1 MAIVESD
8 NNSFDAAILAH
19 DEAVAASGI
28 EVWIG
33 AEPTFTDR
41 QSESAEWLSE
51 ALGDTKVVYA
61 CHIIRQLRA
70 RYPGSIILR
79 TLGRQYAG
87 EPQPRWS
94 LGLYRRRDGRP
105 LTDLLAENLPPDPL
119 SEACSCAEQDMIA
132 FWQALAKQLIHDG
145 RTVTSFKVDADLI
158 DAGQLDVNLVDSKMR
173 LRILFTAD
181 VQSISIDRSEDP
193 RLLRAPVQSQ
203 AIPPEGLEDELA
215 ADGLY
220 LVAIGCATSGP
231 ENSLQPC
238 IELPGFADVELFT
251 DFVHSVA
258 SAAAEAGLS
267 GLVWRGFPPPVDADV
282 AWMTLTPDPAV
293 LEINEA
299 PAASITDFFDMSRL
313 LFDVVQSCGLAPYR
327 LNYNGDISESGG
339 GGQFTLGGPSAE
351 HSPFFVS
358 PHLLSRLIVYL
369 NHHPSLSY
377 WFAPIYVGS
386 HSQSPRTDE
395 NVRESFSELQVA
407 LQQLAATEAPTAE
420 FIWQSLS
427 PFMVDTSGN
436 AHRSEINIEKLWNP
450 YLPGRGCLGLVEFR
464 AFRMAMDAKSAA
476 AIAAMLRA
484 LAVMLAKQETQH
496 ELIDPALIDW
506 GSQLHDRFSLPFYLL
521 QDLDTVFAD
530 LQAAGLGLG
539 EPITR
544 RLRADN
550 WRHVGD
556 AELAGCRLD
565 VELAIE
571 FWPLLG
577 DAAEHTGGSRLVDA
591 STRRLQLTLR
601 SGAEK
606 ATDFDGWQLLA
617 GNYRVPLRCE
627 HDETGLVLISGLRY
641 RAFAPWVGLHPGL
654 GAQTP
659 IVFYLLPPGGENGLR
674 CTLHDWQPEGEP
686 YDGLPDD
693 LEEARRRIAERFV
706 VEEITPDQAPD
717 IVKPPDRAVSDYCLD
732 LRRT

>member
-1 MAIVESD
+1 VESD
-8 NNSFDAAILAH
+8 NNNFDAAILAH

-28 EVWIG
+28 DVWIG
-33 AEPTFTDR
+33 AEPTFTNR
-41 QSESAEWLSE
+41 QSESPEWLNE
-51 ALGDTKVVYA
+51 ALGDTKQAYA
-61 CHIIRQLRA
+61 CRIIKELRS

-105 LTDLLAENLPPDPL
+105 LTDPLATSLTDRLPLDPL
-119 SEACSCAEQDMIA
+119 SEACACEEQDMIA
-132 FWQALAKQLIHDG
+132 FWQSLAKQLNRDG
-145 RTVTSFKVDADLI
+145 RTVTSFKVDAD
-158 DAGQLDVNLVDSKMR
+158 QVDEKMS
-173 LRILFTAD
+173 LRILFTGDAQTITVD
-181 VQSISIDRSEDP
+181 PSDDP

-203 AIPPEGLEDELA
+203 AIPPEGLEDDLA

-220 LVAIGCATSGP
+220 LVSVGCAMTGP
-231 ENSLQPC
+231 EDSLQPC
-238 IELPGFADVELFT
+238 IELPGFADVEQFA
-251 DFVHSVA
+251 DFVQCVA
-258 SAAAEAGLS
+258 IAAAEAGLT
-267 GLVWRGFPPPVDADV
+267 GLVWRGFPPPVDANV

-299 PAASITDFFDMSRL
+299 PAASVTGFLDMSRM
-313 LFDVVQSCGLAPYR
+313 LFDVVQSYGLAPYR

-351 HSPFFVS
+351 QSPFFVS
-358 PHLLSRLIVYL
+358 PHLLLRLIVYL

-377 WFAPIYVGS
+377 WFAPVYVGS

-407 LQQLAATEAPTAE
+407 LKHLAATDAPTPE
-420 FIWQSLS
+420 FIWRSLS
-427 PFMVDTSGN
+427 PFLVDTSGN

-464 AFRMAMDAKSAA
+464 AFRMAIDAESAA
-476 AIAAMLRA
+476 SIAAMLRA
-484 LAVMLAKQETQH
+484 LAVMLARQEAH
-496 ELIDPALIDW
+496 HHLIDW
-506 GSQLHDRFSLPFYLL
+506 GNRLHDRFSLPFFLL

-530 LQAAGLGLG
+530 LQRAGLDLG

-544 RLRADN
+544 RLRADH

-565 VELAIE
+565 VDLAIE

-577 DAAEHTGGSRLVDA
+577 DATEHTGGSRLVDA
-591 STRRLQLTLR
+591 STRRLQLALR
-601 SGAEK
+601 SCGDK
-606 ATDFDGWQLLA
+606 DTDFDGWRLLA
-617 GNYRVPLRCE
+617 GNYSVPLRRE
-627 HDETGLVLISGLRY
+627 QDENGMVLITGLRY
-641 RAFAPWVGLHPGL
+641 RAFVPWTGLHPGL

-659 IVFYLLPPGGENGLR
+659 IVLYLLPPGDENGLR
-674 CTLHDWQPEGEP
+674 CTLHDWQPEAEP

-693 LEEARRRIAERFV
+693 LDEARRRIAERFV
-706 VEEITPDQAPD
+706 VEVITPDQAPD
-717 IVKPPDRAVSDYCLD
+717 TVNPPDEAVSDYFLD

>member
-1 MAIVESD
+1 VKSD
-8 NNSFDAAILAH
+8 NNNFDAAILAH

-28 EVWIG
+28 DVWIG
-33 AEPTFTDR
+33 AEPTFTNR
-41 QSESAEWLSE
+41 QSESPEWLNE
-51 ALGDTKVVYA
+51 ALGDTKQAYA
-61 CHIIRQLRA
+61 CRIIKELRG

-94 LGLYRRRDGRP
+94 LGLYRRRDGRS
-105 LTDLLAENLPPDPL
+105 LTDPLSASLTDRLPLDPL
-119 SEACSCAEQDMIA
+119 SEACACEEQDMIA
-132 FWQALAKQLIHDG
+132 FWQSLAKQLNRDG
-145 RTVTSFKVDADLI
+145 RTVTSFKVEAGQTNADQVDAD
-158 DAGQLDVNLVDSKMR
+158 QVDEKMR

-181 VQSISIDRSEDP
+181 AQPLTVDPSEDP

-203 AIPPEGLEDELA
+203 AIPPEGLEDDLA

-220 LVAIGCATSGP
+220 LVSIGCEASGP
-231 ENSLQPC
+231 DDSLQPC
-238 IELPGFADVELFT
+238 IELPGFADVELFA
-251 DFVHSVA
+251 DFVQCVA
-258 SAAAEAGLS
+258 IAAAEAGLP
-267 GLVWRGFPPPVDADV
+267 GLVWRGFPPPVDASV

-299 PAASITDFFDMSRL
+299 PADNVTGFLDMSRM

-339 GGQFTLGGPSAE
+339 GGQFTIGGPSAE
-351 HSPFFVS
+351 QSPFFVT

-377 WFAPIYVGS
+377 WFAPVYIGS

-395 NVRESFSELQVA
+395 NVLESFSELHVA
-407 LQQLAATEAPTAE
+407 LQHLAAADAPSPE
-420 FIWQSLS
+420 FIWRSLS
-427 PFMVDTSGN
+427 PFLVDTSGN

-464 AFRMAMDAKSAA
+464 AFRMAMDAESAA
-476 AIAAMLRA
+476 SIAAMLRA
-484 LAVMLAKQETQH
+484 LAVMLARQEAH
-496 ELIDPALIDW
+496 RDLIEW
-506 GSQLHDRFSLPFYLL
+506 GSRLHDRYALPFFLL

-530 LQAAGLGLG
+530 LQRAGLGLG

-565 VELAIE
+565 VDLAIE

-577 DAAEHTGGSRLVDA
+577 DAGEQAGGSRLVDA

-601 SGAEK
+601 TSGEQ
-606 ATDFDGWQLLA
+606 DMDLDGWRLLI
-617 GNYRVPLRCE
+617 GNYRIPLRRE
-627 HDETGLVLISGLRY
+627 QDDTGVVMITGLRY
-641 RAFAPWVGLHPGL
+641 RAFVPWAGLHPGL

-659 IVFYLLPPGGENGLR
+659 IVLYLLPPGSGNGLR
-674 CTLHDWQPEGEP
+674 CTLHDWQPQANP
-686 YDGLPDD
+686 YEGLPDD
-693 LEEARRRIAERFV
+693 LDEARRRIAERFV
-706 VEEITPDQAPD
+706 VEVITPDQAPEVVD
-717 IVKPPDRAVSDYCLD
+717 PPDEAVTEYCLD
-732 LRRT
+732 LRRI

>member
-1 MAIVESD
+1 VESD
-8 NNSFDAAILAH
+8 NNNFDAAISAH
-19 DEAVAASGI
+19 DKAVAASGI
-28 EVWIG
+28 DVWIG
-33 AEPTFTDR
+33 AEPTFTNR
-41 QSESAEWLSE
+41 QSESPEWLSE
-51 ALGDTKVVYA
+51 ALGDTKQTYA
-61 CHIIRQLRA
+61 CRIIRQLRD

-79 TLGRQYAG
+79 TLGRQYAD

-94 LGLYRRRDGRP
+94 LGLYRRRDGCSMA
-105 LTDLLAENLPPDPL
+105 DSLPVDPL
-119 SEACSCAEQDMIA
+119 SEACACEEHVLIA
-132 FWQALAKQLIHDG
+132 FWQSLANQLNSDG
-145 RTVTSFKVDADLI
+145 RVVTSFRV
-158 DAGQLDVNLVDSKMR
+158 DAGQVNANHVDEKMR

-181 VQSISIDRSEDP
+181 AQSIGVNPSEDP
-193 RLLRAPVQSQ
+193 RLLRAPVQSH
-203 AIPPEGLEDELA
+203 AIPPEGLEDDLA

-220 LVAIGCATSGP
+220 LVSIGCATSGP

-238 IELPGFADVELFT
+238 IELPGFADVELFKG
-251 DFVHSVA
+251 FVHSVA
-258 SAAAEAGLS
+258 IAAAEAGLT
-267 GLVWRGFPPPVDADV
+267 GLVWRGFPPPLDANV

-299 PAASITDFFDMSRL
+299 PAASVTDFLDMSRM
-313 LFDVVQSCGLAPYR
+313 LFELVQSCGLAPYR

-351 HSPFFVS
+351 KSPFFVS

-386 HSQSPRTDE
+386 YSQSPRTDE
-395 NVRESFSELQVA
+395 NVREFFSELKVA
-407 LQQLAATEAPTAE
+407 LQHLAATNSPTAE
-420 FIWQSLS
+420 FIWRSLS

-464 AFRMAMDAKSAA
+464 AFRMAMDAESAA
-476 AIAAMLRA
+476 SIAAMLRA
-484 LAVMLAKQETQH
+484 LAVMLARQEAQH
-496 ELIDPALIDW
+496 DLIEW
-506 GSQLHDRFSLPFYLL
+506 GNHLHDRFSLPFYLL
-521 QDLDTVFAD
+521 QDLDKVFAD
-530 LQAAGLGLG
+530 LQRAGLGLG
-539 EPITR
+539 VPITR

-556 AELAGCRLD
+556 AELTGCRLD
-565 VELAIE
+565 VDLAIE

-577 DAAEHTGGSRLVDA
+577 DSAEHTGGSRLVDA

-601 SGAEK
+601 SCAEK
-606 ATDFDGWQLLA
+606 DTDFDGWHLLA
-617 GNYRVPLRCE
+617 GNYNVPLRSE
-627 HDETGLVLISGLRY
+627 QDETGVVLISGLRY
-641 RAFAPWVGLHPGL
+641 RAFVPWAGLHPGL

-659 IVFYLLPPGGENGLR
+659 IVLYLLPPGGENGLR
-674 CTLHDWQPEGEP
+674 CTLHDWQPEAKP

-693 LEEARRRIAERFV
+693 LDEARRRIAERFV
-706 VEEITPDQAPD
+706 VEEITPDQVPD
-717 IVKPPDRAVSDYCLD
+717 IVNPPDEAVSDYCLD